1 MTADGVQARRAADGG
16 VSSPVATTLEQ
27 ILESADFEERGERM
41 HRLIAALYPICRSI
55 TGDGLRQTLKRV
67 SEQIALELHEVPTGT
82 RVFDW
87 TIPREW
93 NIRDA
98 WVK

>member
-1 MTADGVQARRAADGG
+1 MRACHPTAWRW
-16 VSSPVATTLEQ
+16 PML
-27 ILESADFEERGERM
+27 SADVSQLGVEMFEMLED
-41 HRLIAALYPICRSI
+41 LFPICRSI
-55 TGDGLRQTLKRV
+55 TGDGLRETLR
-67 SEQIALELHEVPTGT
+67 QIDKIAPLVITEVPTGR

-98 WVK
+98 WVANAAGERVIDFQRS